1 MIIELILLV
10 FLTVLLIFTTYLGVY
25 RNIKV
30 FEYRV
35 NTLYRDMSQYDQLS
49 SYYIMLFKFWTPLT
63 DKYWIK

>member
-1 MIIELILLV
+1 MIIQLILLV
-10 FLTVLLIFTTYLGVY
+10 FLAVLLIFTTYLGVY

-35 NTLYRDMSQYDQLS
+35 NTLYRDMIQYNQLP
-49 SYYIMLFKFWTPLT
+49 SYYIMVLKFWVPLT